1 MGFEAILPNSGVS
14 NLLEDVTIPIKPL
27 IDLGGSQMNA
37 VAVEGADTPSIKV
50 RINGRVDAPIR
61 LVFKAT
67 GTATPTKTTAWASP
81 PACPAPRPPW
91 NTSPAAIPGPSW
103 SRKAN
108 TTAACRRRWAA
119 ASSAC
124 PSRPLTTRSPK
135 TMRPPYSPCKR
146 RVSMA
151 LRPSSNG
158 TWRIRCAAAPAI
170 PSSRPVTSSGTG
182 ADDQIQRQGIQRPE
196 RQWRA

>member
-67 GTATPTKTTAWASP
+67 GTATPDEDYRLGEPAGLPGSAPTLEHKPGSDTWTLVVPQGEYHGGLSTAMGGGVISVP
-81 PACPAPRPPW
+81 LR
-91 NTSPAAIPGPSW
+91 GP
-103 SRKAN
+103 
-108 TTAACRRRWAA
+108 
-119 ASSAC
+119 
-124 PSRPLTTRSPK
+124 
-135 TMRPPYSPCKR
+135 
-146 RVSMA
+146 
-151 LRPSSNG
+151 
-158 TWRIRCAAAPAI
+158 
-170 PSSRPVTSSGTG
+170 
-182 ADDQIQRQGIQRPE
+182 
-196 RQWRA
+196 